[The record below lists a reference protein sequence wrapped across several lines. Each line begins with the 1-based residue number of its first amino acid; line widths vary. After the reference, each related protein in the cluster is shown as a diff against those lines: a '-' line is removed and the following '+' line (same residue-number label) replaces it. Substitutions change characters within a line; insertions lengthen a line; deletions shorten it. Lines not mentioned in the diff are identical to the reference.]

1 MAAIFNSLLVICLA
15 FSTFT
20 TSAREDSH
28 ASIEDAAYN
37 IALQQYQSA
46 KHALEKA
53 IIHCENGRK
62 PIPVDV
68 ISPLGLTTKQLKVAL
83 FILNSRAELHCEKG
97 TREAL
102 FYAAGVYRATAKHYG
117 KDPGDALQYDED
129 NMLSH
134 VWKKLEFEA
143 EYLRIDKET
152 RFTLESM
159 EATQVPF
166 KIFETLDDLD
176 RQ

>member
-1 MAAIFNSLLVICLA
+1 MAAIFNSFLVACLV

-20 TSAREDSH
+20 ACAREGSH
-28 ASIEDAAYN
+28 TSIADAAYN

-46 KHALEKA
+46 KHALEDA
-53 IIHCENGRK
+53 ITRCESGRK
-62 PIPVDV
+62 SIPADM
-68 ISPLGLTTKQLKVAL
+68 ISPLNLTTEQLKVAL
-83 FILNSRAELHCEKG
+83 FILNARAESRCEKG

-102 FYAAGVYRATAKHYG
+102 FYAAGVYRAAAKHYS
-117 KDPGDALQYDED
+117 KDPGDALQYDEE

-134 VWKKLEFEA
+134 IWKQLEFEA
-143 EYLRIDKET
+143 EYLRINKEA
-152 RFTLESM
+152 RLTLESM

-176 RQ
+176 RK

>member
-1 MAAIFNSLLVICLA
+1 MAAVVNSLLVICLV

-20 TSAREDSH
+20 ACAREDGQP
-28 ASIEDAAYN
+28 SITDTAYN

-46 KHALEKA
+46 KHALEEA
-53 IIHCENGRK
+53 ITRCESGRK
-62 PIPVDV
+62 SVPADLIAT
-68 ISPLGLTTKQLKVAL
+68 LGLTTNQMKAAL
-83 FILNSRAELHCEKG
+83 FTLNARAESRCEKG
-97 TREAL
+97 AREAL

-117 KDPGDALQYDED
+117 KDPRDALQYDEE

-134 VWKKLEFEA
+134 VWKQLEFEA
-143 EYLRIDKET
+143 EYLRIDKEA

-176 RQ
+176 RK